1 MLSLSALTNVSVT
14 QTAEGRR
21 CPLEM
26 ELPWLRVRRALHCIP
41 PPAAMA
47 CSRCWIRTAPTSR
60 RRLTGG
66 DLGGSI
72 QTRDQTISGL
82 LTSLDTLA
90 NQFGTAFNAAQ
101 AKGFDQNGKAGGN
114 FFTVPST
121 IAGSAAASAWR
132 SQILPQSPPV
142 RTAPPGS
149 NGNLANLS
157 AVQTAALPAGQTPGD
172 AYAGLVFQ
180 VGSLAANATA
190 ESSATTA
197 SLLQLNDQ
205 LSSVSGVSIDEESTN
220 LITFQTAYE
229 AAARVVT
236 TIQAMFCSD
245 REPWDTQRRS
255 KQRRARLMT
264 AQRMVTMRVA
274 NMVPDMQYNL
284 QQSQQSLAVALQQ
297 VTTGLRVNQ
306 PSDDPGAA
314 ATMTISLAS
323 SATVDQYTTNISS
336 VTSQMQ
342 TADSSFSSIVTSL
355 NTAVTLGT
363 SGAGATVSTANKQAI
378 ATELEGVLSSVVAQ
392 GNASYQGV
400 YLFAGSASST
410 LPLVPASTTYTSLA
424 GTVAAPLTAAYPL
437 TAGSVTSIS
446 DASTG
451 KTFVFTATAGETIS
465 QLSTAVANAAAAGT
479 LSAGTTATINSTG
492 QLAIGSNSSTDGIVV
507 TTNDPA
513 LGAMNATSGYRSR
526 EFIRLRR
533 KQHRKQRA
541 GGRFTECRDQ
551 RAWSQLFTSGANMI
565 GSLNG
570 LITALQSGTSAQ
582 IQTATTAVS
591 TSLNS
596 VTQQRVP
603 LDNSISQLS
612 SQESFLSQETLT
624 LTTQQTAL
632 VGVNLAT
639 SATNLAQAET
649 ANSAVLAA
657 AAKVLPQTLL
667 NYLSQG

>member
-1 MLSLSALTNVSVT
+1 
-14 QTAEGRR
+14 
-21 CPLEM
+21 
-26 ELPWLRVRRALHCIP
+26 
-41 PPAAMA
+41 
-47 CSRCWIRTAPTSR
+47 
-60 RRLTGG
+60 
-66 DLGGSI
+66 
-72 QTRDQTISGL
+72 
-82 LTSLDTLA
+82 
-90 NQFGTAFNAAQ
+90 
-101 AKGFDQNGKAGGN
+101 
-114 FFTVPST
+114 
-121 IAGSAAASAWR
+121 
-132 SQILPQSPPV
+132 
-142 RTAPPGS
+142 
-149 NGNLANLS
+149 
-157 AVQTAALPAGQTPGD
+157 
-172 AYAGLVFQ
+172 
-180 VGSLAANATA
+180 
-190 ESSATTA
+190 
-197 SLLQLNDQ
+197 
-205 LSSVSGVSIDEESTN
+205 
-220 LITFQTAYE
+220 
-229 AAARVVT
+229 
-236 TIQAMFCSD
+236 
-245 REPWDTQRRS
+245 
-255 KQRRARLMT
+255 
-264 AQRMVTMRVA
+264 MRVA
-274 NMVPDMQYNL
+274 NMVPDMEYNL
-284 QQSQQSLAVALQQ
+284 NQSQQALSVALQQ

-306 PSDDPGAA
+306 PSDDPQAA

-342 TADSSFSSIVTSL
+342 SADASFSAIVTSL

-378 ATELEGVLSSVVAQ
+378 ASELQGVLSSVVAQ

-424 GTVAAPLTAAYPL
+424 GSIAVPLTAAYPL
-437 TAGSVTSIS
+437 TAGTVTSVS

-451 KTFVFTATAGETIS
+451 KTFVFTASTGATIS

-479 LSAGTTATINSTG
+479 LSAGTTATINAAG
-492 QLAIGSNSSTDGIVV
+492 QLSIGSNSSADGIVV

-513 LGAMNATSGYRSR
+513 LGAMDATPGTEVANSYAYVGNATVNNVPVGNSLSVPTNVPGN
-526 EFIRLRR
+526 
-533 KQHRKQRA
+533 
-541 GGRFTECRDQ
+541 
-551 RAWSQLFTSGANMI
+551 QLFTSGANVL
-565 GSLNG
+565 GALNG
-570 LITALQSGTSAQ
+570 LITALQTGTSAQ

-632 VGVNLAT
+632 VGINLAT

-667 NYLSQG
+667 SFLSQG